1 MEQKQTEKQKNPRQK
16 GKLRLIWRFLSGS
29 KRFFLLSMLF
39 AVVVSLLELINPQII
54 SFTVDSVIGDEPSTL
69 TGPAAALV
77 ERFGGVGSLG
87 AKLWLVALAVLVMS
101 IAALVF
107 RYLFKLLNSMA
118 AERLV
123 LNMREMLFSH
133 IERLPFEWHGKNQT
147 GDIIQR
153 CTSDVDTVKRF
164 LSEQLT
170 SVFRIVT
177 LIALSLAF
185 MYPMNATLFY
195 IALASIPVI
204 ILYSSI
210 FHKYISR
217 NFEACDEA
225 EGVLSAIT
233 QENLTGVRVVRA
245 FGREAYERERFK
257 KQSGHYADLWIRL
270 SRLFSLFW
278 GTGDLISGIQ
288 VMLIISVGTVICVN
302 GDMSVGQ
309 FIAFISYNAML
320 VWPVRQLGRMISQ
333 MSQAGIALDR
343 IAYIMN
349 SKAEA
354 DKPVTVPGNMS
365 GDIVFENVSFNY
377 GGGATVLDSVSFTIK
392 HGTTFGILGSTGSG
406 KSTLMYLLDRLY
418 ELPPEC
424 GRITVGGVD
433 IADMRA
439 EEVRS
444 GIGMVMQEP
453 FLFSRTIA
461 ENIAVTYDEVDRDA
475 VREAARVACLDE
487 TVEAFTEGYDTMV
500 GERGVTL
507 SGGQKQR
514 TAIARMLTRQT
525 PIMIFDDSLSAV
537 DAETDAKIR
546 RALREKTADATVI
559 LISHRTS
566 TLMQADNILV
576 LDRGRAV
583 DLGSHDELIGRDG
596 LYRRIYD
603 IQMQTKDG
611 DENDCK

>member
-1 MEQKQTEKQKNPRQK
+1 MEEKQINTHQK
-16 GKLRLIWRFLSGS
+16 GKLRLVWRFLKGS

-54 SFTVDSVIGDEPSTL
+54 SFTVDSVIGDEPT
-69 TGPAAALV
+69 ALNGALARLV
-77 ERFGGVGSLG
+77 DALGGVDGLASR
-87 AKLWLVALAVLVMS
+87 LWIVALAVLIISV
-101 IAALVF
+101 AALIF
-107 RYLFKLLNSMA
+107 RYLFKLLNSVA
-118 AERLV
+118 AEKLV

-177 LIALSLAF
+177 LIILSLTF
-185 MYPMNATLFY
+185 MYPMNPTLFY
-195 IALASIPVI
+195 IALASIPII
-204 ILYSSI
+204 ILYSCI

-217 NFEACDEA
+217 GFAACDEA
-225 EGVLSAIT
+225 EGTLSAIA

-257 KQSGHYADLWIRL
+257 KQSGEYASLWIKL

-288 VMLIISVGTVICVN
+288 VMLVIVVGTVICVN
-302 GDMSVGQ
+302 RDMSVGQ
-309 FIAFISYNAML
+309 FIAFISYNSML

-349 SKAEA
+349 SEAEA
-354 DKPVTVPGNMS
+354 DRKEPVDGNMS
-365 GDIVFENVSFNY
+365 GDIVFENVSFAY
-377 GGGATVLDSVSFTIK
+377 GDNARVLDGVSFTIK
-392 HGTTFGILGSTGSG
+392 SGTTVGILGSTGSG

-424 GRITVGGVD
+424 GRITVGGVN

-461 ENIAVTYDEVDRDA
+461 ENISVTLDGVDDES
-475 VREAARVACLDE
+475 VREAARIACLDE
-487 TVEAFTEGYDTMV
+487 TVEGFTDGYQTMV

-514 TAIARMLTRQT
+514 TAIARMLTRKT

-546 RALREKTADATVI
+546 RALRERTGDATVI

-566 TLMQADNILV
+566 TLMHADNILV
-576 LDRGRAV
+576 LDRGQVV
-583 DLGSHDELIGRDG
+583 DQGKHDELIAREG

-603 IQMQTKDG
+603 IQMQTKEG
-611 DENDCK
+611 GENDGE

>member
-1 MEQKQTEKQKNPRQK
+1 MEQKQTEKQTNTRQR
-16 GKLRLIWRFLSGS
+16 GKLRLIWRFLAGS
-29 KRFFLLSMLF
+29 KKFFLLSMLF
-39 AVVVSLLELINPQII
+39 AVAVSLLELINPQII
-54 SFTVDSVIGDEPSTL
+54 SFTVDSVIGEEPSTL
-69 TGPAAALV
+69 TGAAAALV
-77 ERFGGVGSLG
+77 ERLGGVDSLG
-87 AKLWLVALAVLVMS
+87 AKLWLIALAVFAISV
-101 IAALVF
+101 AALVF

-133 IERLPFEWHGKNQT
+133 IERLPFEWHGRNQT

-185 MYPMNATLFY
+185 MYPMNSTLFY
-195 IALASIPVI
+195 IALGSIPVI
-204 ILYSSI
+204 ILYSCI

-245 FGREAYERERFK
+245 FGREKYERERFK
-257 KQSGHYADLWIRL
+257 KQSGLYADLWIKL

-288 VMLIISVGTVICVN
+288 VMLIIVIGTVICV
-302 GDMSVGQ
+302 GGGMTVGQ
-309 FIAFISYNAML
+309 FIAFISYNSML

-349 SKAEA
+349 SAPEA
-354 DKPVTVPGNMS
+354 DREVTVPGNMS
-365 GDIVFENVSFNY
+365 GDIVFERVSFGY
-377 GGGATVLDSVSFTIK
+377 GSGASVLDDVSFTIK
-392 HGTTFGILGSTGSG
+392 SGTTFGILGSTGSG

-418 ELPPEC
+418 DLPPEC

-433 IADMRA
+433 IADMKS
-439 EEVRS
+439 EQVRS

-461 ENIAVTYDEVDRDA
+461 ENIAVTYDEVDTDA

-487 TVEAFTEGYDTMV
+487 AVEAFTEGYDTMV

-514 TAIARMLTRQT
+514 TAIARMLTRKT

-537 DAETDAKIR
+537 DSETDAKIR
-546 RALREKTADATVI
+546 RALRERTGEATVI

-576 LDRGRAV
+576 LDRGRVV
-583 DLGSHDELIGRDG
+583 DIGRHDELIAREG

-603 IQMQTKDG
+603 IQMQTKEG
-611 DENDCK
+611 DENDGK

>member
-1 MEQKQTEKQKNPRQK
+1 MEQNQTEKQNKLRQK
-16 GKLRLIWRFLSGS
+16 GKLRLVWRFLKGS
-29 KRFFLLSMLF
+29 RRFFLLSMLLSL
-39 AVVVSLLELINPQII
+39 AVSMLELINPQII
-54 SFTVDSVIGDEPSTL
+54 SFTVDSVIGSEEPGL
-69 TGPAAALV
+69 TGLAAELV
-77 ERFGGVGSLG
+77 DRLGGVGGLG
-87 AKLWLVALAVLVMS
+87 ERLWAVALVILAISLL
-101 IAALVF
+101 ALSL
-107 RYLFKLLNSMA
+107 RYLFKLLNSIA

-123 LNMREMLFSH
+123 LNMRELLFSH

-185 MYPMNATLFY
+185 MYPMNPTLFY

-204 ILYSSI
+204 VIYSTV
-210 FHKYISR
+210 FHRYISR
-217 NFEACDEA
+217 GFEACDEA
-225 EGVLSAIT
+225 EGALSAIT

-257 KQSGHYADLWIRL
+257 RQSGVYAELWIRL
-270 SRLFSLFW
+270 GRLFSLFW

-288 VMLIISVGTVICVN
+288 VMLVVTVGATICVS
-302 GDMSVGQ
+302 GEMTVGS

-333 MSQAGIALDR
+333 MSQASVALDR

-349 SKAEA
+349 SHAES
-354 DKPVTVPGNMS
+354 DRPTTLPGNLS
-365 GDIVFENVSFNY
+365 GDIVFDNVSFSY
-377 GGGATVLDSVSFTIK
+377 GTEKVLDGVSFTVK

-406 KSTLMYLLDRLY
+406 KSTLTYLLDRLY
-418 ELPPEC
+418 ELPPDC
-424 GRITVGGVD
+424 GRITIGGVD
-433 IADMRA
+433 VADMKADELR
-439 EEVRS
+439 R

-453 FLFSRTIA
+453 FLFSRTIE
-461 ENIAVTYDEVDRDA
+461 ENIAVALDGDDPDA
-475 VREAARVACLDE
+475 VRAAARVACLDE
-487 TVEAFTEGYDTMV
+487 TVESFTEGYDTMV

-514 TAIARMLTRQT
+514 VAIARMLTRRT
-525 PIMIFDDSLSAV
+525 PIMVFDDSLSAV

-546 RALREKTADATVI
+546 RALRESTNAATVI

-566 TLMQADNILV
+566 TLLHADRILV
-576 LDRGRAV
+576 LDRGRVA
-583 DLGSHDELIGRDG
+583 DIGTHDELISREG

-603 IQMQTKDG
+603 IQMQTKEGG
-611 DENDCK
+611 DEYGE